1 MSITT
6 INRRITLAA
15 RPQGAPK
22 ASDFATVDDPV
33 PEPGDGEM
41 LLRTVHLSLDPYMR
55 GRMNDVKSYVPPI
68 GIGQTMEGGAVS
80 VVEASRHPE
89 FSAGDVVFGYTGW
102 QQYAISNGKGMRT
115 VDPSIAPISTALGI
129 LGMPG
134 LTGYVGLLDLGRPK
148 EGETVVV
155 SAATG
160 AVGSLVGQIAKLQ
173 GCRVV
178 GVAGAKEKCRYAV
191 ETLGLDACVSH
202 READLASALRDAC
215 PDGIDVYYENVGGK
229 VFDAV
234 IGLMNVHGRIPV
246 CGGIAHYNDTE
257 PPSGPDRLAGA
268 MRIIL
273 TRRLTVRGFIIFDHH
288 HRIPDF
294 ARDVSGWLRDGRIV
308 YKEDIVEGI
317 DNAVEAFLGL
327 LRGENFGKLIVRISD
342 DPTGGG

>member
-1 MSITT
+1 MSMR

-22 ASDFATVDDPV
+22 VSDFATVDDSAPV
-33 PEPGDGEM
+33 PGEGEM
-41 LLRTVHLSLDPYMR
+41 LLRTIHLSLDPYMR

-68 GIGQTMEGGAVS
+68 RIGETMEGGAVS
-80 VVEASRHPE
+80 VIEESRHPR
-89 FSAGDVVFGYTGW
+89 FSAGDIVFGRTGW
-102 QQYAISNGKGMRT
+102 QQYAISDGNGLRAI
-115 VDPSIAPISTALGI
+115 DPSIAPISTALGI

-134 LTGYVGLLDLGRPK
+134 LTGYVGLLDLGQPK

-160 AVGSLVGQIAKLQ
+160 AVGSLVGQIAKLE

-178 GVAGAKEKCRYAV
+178 GVAGAAEKCRYAV
-191 ETLGLDACVSH
+191 DTLGLDACVSH
-202 READLASALRDAC
+202 RAPDLAGALKDAC

-229 VFDAV
+229 VLDAV
-234 IGLMNVHGRIPV
+234 LGLMNVHGRIPV
-246 CGGIAHYNDTE
+246 CGGIAHYNDTA
-257 PPSGPDRLAGA
+257 PPPGPDRLPGA

-294 ARDVSGWLRDGRIV
+294 TRDVSGWLREGGIV
-308 YKEDIVEGI
+308 YREDVVDGI

-327 LRGENFGKLIVRISD
+327 LRGENFGKLVVKVSD
-342 DPTGGG
+342 DPTAGD

>member
-1 MSITT
+1 MSPKT
-6 INRRITLAA
+6 NRRITLAA
-15 RPQGAPK
+15 RPQGEPMP
-22 ASDFATVDDPV
+22 SDFATANDPV
-33 PEPGDGEM
+33 PSPVDGEM
-41 LLRTVHLSLDPYMR
+41 LLRTIYLSLDPYMR
-55 GRMNDVKSYVPPI
+55 GRMNDAKSYVPPV

-80 VVEASRHPE
+80 VVEVSRHPR

-102 QQYAISNGKGMRT
+102 QQYSISSGKGIRP
-115 VDPSIAPISTALGI
+115 VDPTIAPISTALGI

-134 LTGYVGLLDLGRPK
+134 LTGYVGLLDLGQPK

-160 AVGSLVGQIAKLQ
+160 AVGSLVGQIAKLK

-178 GVAGAKEKCRYAV
+178 GVAGAEAKCRYAV
-191 ETLGLDACVSH
+191 DTLGLDACVSH
-202 READLASALRDAC
+202 RDANLAGALTGAC
-215 PDGIDVYYENVGGK
+215 PDGVDVYYENVGGK

-257 PPSGPDRLAGA
+257 PPPGPDRLAGA

-294 ARDVSGWLRDGRIV
+294 ARDVSGWLREGRIV
-308 YKEDIVEGI
+308 YREDVVDGI
-317 DNAVEAFLGL
+317 DNAVGAFLGL
-327 LRGENFGKLIVRISD
+327 LRGENFGKLVVKVSD

>member
-1 MSITT
+1 MSTT
-6 INRRITLAA
+6 TNRRITLAA
-15 RPQGAPK
+15 RPQGDPK
-22 ASDFATVDDPV
+22 TSDFATVDDPV
-33 PEPGDGEM
+33 DAPGDGEM
-41 LLRTVHLSLDPYMR
+41 RLRTVYLSLDPYMR
-55 GRMNDVKSYVPPI
+55 GRMNDVKSYVPPVQL
-68 GIGQTMEGGAVS
+68 GQTMEGGAVS
-80 VVEASRHPE
+80 VVEESRHPK
-89 FSAGDVVFGYTGW
+89 FAAGDIVFGYTGW
-102 QQYAISNGKGMRT
+102 QQYAISDGKGMRV

-134 LTGYVGLLDLGRPK
+134 LTGYVGLLDLGQPK

-178 GVAGAKEKCRYAV
+178 GVAGAAEKCRYAV
-191 ETLGLDACVSH
+191 DTLGLDACVSH
-202 READLASALRDAC
+202 REHDLAGALNDVC
-215 PDGIDVYYENVGGK
+215 PDGIDIYYENVGGK

-246 CGGIAHYNDTE
+246 CGSIAHYNDTG
-257 PPSGPDRLAGA
+257 PPPGPDRLAGA

-294 ARDVSGWLRDGRIV
+294 ARDVSRWLREGRIV
-308 YKEDIVEGI
+308 YREDVVDGI
-317 DNAVEAFLGL
+317 DNAVTAFLGL
-327 LRGENFGKLIVRISD
+327 LRGENFGKLVVKVSD
-342 DPTGGG
+342 DPTAGD

>member
-1 MSITT
+1 MSTT

-15 RPQGAPK
+15 RPRGAPK
-22 ASDFATVDDPV
+22 PDDFATVDDAV
-33 PEPGDGEM
+33 PAPGDGEM
-41 LLRTVHLSLDPYMR
+41 LLRTVYLSLDPYMR
-55 GRMNDVKSYVPPI
+55 GRMNDTRSYVPPVRL
-68 GIGQTMEGGAVS
+68 GDTMEGGAVS
-80 VVEASRHPE
+80 VVEESRHPK
-89 FSAGDVVFGYTGW
+89 FSDGDIVFGYTGW
-102 QQYAISNGKGMRT
+102 QRYAVSNGKGMRT
-115 VDPSIAPISTALGI
+115 VDPSIAPVSTALGI

-134 LTGYVGLLDLGRPK
+134 LTGYVGLLDLGQPK

-160 AVGSLVGQIAKLQ
+160 AVGSLVGQIAKLE

-178 GVAGAKEKCRYAV
+178 GVAGAEAKCRYAV
-191 ETLGLDACVSH
+191 DTLGLDACVSH
-202 READLASALRDAC
+202 RDADLAAALKEAC
-215 PDGIDVYYENVGGK
+215 PDGIDIYYENVGGK

-234 IGLMNVHGRIPV
+234 IGRMNVHGRIPV
-246 CGGIAHYNDTE
+246 CGGIAHYNDTG
-257 PPSGPDRLAGA
+257 PPPGPDRLAGA

-294 ARDVSGWLRDGRIV
+294 TRDVSGWLRDGRIV
-308 YKEDIVEGI
+308 YREDVVDGI

-327 LRGENFGKLIVRISD
+327 LRGENFGKLVVKVSD

>member
-1 MSITT
+1 MSTT
-6 INRRITLAA
+6 INRRITLVA

-22 ASDFATVDDPV
+22 SDDFATVDDTV
-33 PEPGDGEM
+33 PAPGDGEM
-41 LLRTVHLSLDPYMR
+41 LLRTVYLSLDPYMR
-55 GRMNDVKSYVPPI
+55 GRMNDVKSYVPPVQL
-68 GIGQTMEGGAVS
+68 GDTMEGGAVS
-80 VVEASRHPE
+80 VVEESRHPK
-89 FSAGDVVFGYTGW
+89 FSAGDIVFGYTGW
-102 QQYAISNGKGMRT
+102 QRYAISNGKGMRT

-134 LTGYVGLLDLGRPK
+134 LTGYVGLLDLGQPK

-160 AVGSLVGQIAKLQ
+160 AVGSLVGQIAKLK

-178 GVAGAKEKCRYAV
+178 GVAGAEAKCRYAV
-191 ETLGLDACVSH
+191 DTLGLDACVSH
-202 READLASALRDAC
+202 RHDDLAGALREAC
-215 PDGIDVYYENVGGK
+215 PDGVDIYYENVGGK

-234 IGLMNVHGRIPV
+234 VRLMNVHGRIPV
-246 CGGIAHYNDTE
+246 CGGIAHYNDTG
-257 PPSGPDRLAGA
+257 PPPGPDRLAGA

-294 ARDVSGWLRDGRIV
+294 TRDVSEWLRDGRIV
-308 YKEDIVEGI
+308 YREDLVDGI
-317 DNAVEAFLGL
+317 DNAVGAFLGL
-327 LRGENFGKLIVRISD
+327 LRGENFGKLVVKVSE

>member
-1 MSITT
+1 MSTR

-22 ASDFATVDDPV
+22 TSDFAAVDDPV
-33 PEPGDGEM
+33 PAPGDGEI
-41 LLRTVHLSLDPYMR
+41 LLRTIYLSLDPYMR
-55 GRMNDVKSYVPPI
+55 GRMNDVKSYVPPVQL
-68 GIGQTMEGGAVS
+68 GQTMEGGAVS
-80 VVEASRHPE
+80 VVEESRHPE
-89 FSAGDVVFGYTGW
+89 FSAGDIVYGRTGW
-102 QQYAISNGKGMRT
+102 QQYFISNGKGMRT
-115 VDPSIAPISTALGI
+115 VDPSIAPVSTALGV

-134 LTGYVGLLDLGRPK
+134 LTGYVGLLDLGQPK

-160 AVGSLVGQIAKLQ
+160 AVGSLVGQIAKLK

-178 GVAGAKEKCRYAV
+178 GVAGAEAKCRYAV
-191 ETLGLDACVSH
+191 DTLGLDACVSH
-202 READLASALRDAC
+202 REDDLAGALKDAC

-246 CGGIAHYNDTE
+246 CGTIAHYNDAG
-257 PPSGPDRLAGA
+257 PPPGPDRLAGA

-273 TRRLTVRGFIIFDHH
+273 TRRVTVRGFIIFDHH
-288 HRIPDF
+288 DRIPDF
-294 ARDVSGWLRDGRIV
+294 RRDVSGWLREGRIV
-308 YKEDIVEGI
+308 YREDVVDGI
-317 DNAVEAFLGL
+317 DNAVGAFLGL
-327 LRGENFGKLIVRISD
+327 LRGENFGKLVVKVSD

>member
-1 MSITT
+1 MSAT

-22 ASDFATVDDPV
+22 PDDFATVDDTV
-33 PEPGDGEM
+33 PAPGEGEM
-41 LLRTVHLSLDPYMR
+41 LLRTVYLSLDPYMR
-55 GRMNDVKSYVPPI
+55 GRMNDVKSYVPPVQL
-68 GIGQTMEGGAVS
+68 GDTMEGGAVS
-80 VVEASRHPE
+80 VVEQSRHPK
-89 FSAGDVVFGYTGW
+89 FSAGDIVFGYTGW
-102 QQYAISNGKGMRT
+102 QRFAISNGKGMRT

-134 LTGYVGLLDLGRPK
+134 LTGYVGLLDLGQPK

-160 AVGSLVGQIAKLQ
+160 AVGSLVGQIAKLK

-178 GVAGAKEKCRYAV
+178 GVAGAEAKCRYAV
-191 ETLGLDACVSH
+191 DTLGLDACVSH
-202 READLASALRDAC
+202 RDDDLAGALRETC
-215 PDGIDVYYENVGGK
+215 PDGIDIYYENVGGK

-246 CGGIAHYNDTE
+246 CGGIAHYNDTG
-257 PPSGPDRLAGA
+257 PPPGPDRLARA

-308 YKEDIVEGI
+308 YREDVVDGI

-327 LRGENFGKLIVRISD
+327 LRGENFGKLVVKVSE